1 MEGIKASLTKAG
13 TDVGCKDRVRL
24 CACVVVSILC
34 MCAELNVSYMDD
46 ICINTEMCLCVRPY
60 GQSTPDAEHWKGD
73 TGGKRDLS
81 TKNFATFSSAPV
93 VSMNC
98 RTASPS
104 VAIALPHR
112 LTCIFI
118 AKRI

>member
-81 TKNFATFSSAPV
+81 TMQTCVFIKYDIHNMSIHINRIYKCTSSSIVCAY
-93 VSMNC
+93 
-98 RTASPS
+98 
-104 VAIALPHR
+104 IE
-112 LTCIFI
+112 
-118 AKRI
+118 